1 MKLQFHLLTAFPPH
15 NVNRDEDGRPKT
27 ALLGASPRGRIS
39 SQAKKRALRFAPHFK
54 DCQRAT
60 RTREAG
66 ILAFRRL
73 VAAGLDEVDAAFAA
87 LGVNFALGGGDAK
100 PTRETAQDLMTPQK
114 RALDERERAIERI
127 MAKEGKERAAAEV
140 AAKDRALG
148 TDQGW

>member
-73 VAAGLDEVDAAFAA
+73 GRRLDEVDAAFAA
-87 LGVNFALGGGDAK
+87 LGVNFATWRRRRKADPRDARK
-100 PTRETAQDLMTPQK
+100 
-114 RALDERERAIERI
+114 
-127 MAKEGKERAAAEV
+127 G
-140 AAKDRALG
+140 
-148 TDQGW
+148 